1 MSQICFYGWFLY
13 LNMNLTGQE
22 QAPVSFVKIFERC
35 PYEFELDDT
44 NTVFV
49 TYIVAELWWNFVAF
63 WGHCLRVSGSDFVP
77 YATMKRMKISS
88 KLPVVIPSLLP

>member
-1 MSQICFYGWFLY
+1 
-13 LNMNLTGQE
+13 MNLTGQE

-49 TYIVAELWWNFVAF
+49 TYIVAELW
-63 WGHCLRVSGSDFVP
+63 
-77 YATMKRMKISS
+77 
-88 KLPVVIPSLLP
+88 